1 MPTDRLR
8 PLFPLLCAA
17 LVFGL
22 SGCKQSTDATTPAQ
36 ETGASAAD
44 KVAAVADAVNPMASP
59 REEVVAAMRKLMDAR
74 SYRAEMQHEGGPS
87 GTMTNT
93 VEFVAPDRFRMEMAG
108 VGTQYVIGD
117 TMTMTMDGRTMQ
129 VPMPKGTVTQWRDP
143 VNFREAEASM
153 TAQALGND
161 AVDGIQARKY
171 LVHQTT
177 PKPADFTIWIGADG
191 LPLQM
196 RVSGDA
202 NGQPVTTTVR
212 YSRINDPGIVIEAPK

>member
-1 MPTDRLR
+1 MPTNRLR

-22 SGCKQSTDATTPAQ
+22 SGCKQSTDTTTPAQ

-59 REEVVAAMRKLMDAR
+59 REEVVTAMRKLMDAR
-74 SYRAEMQHEGGPS
+74 SYRAEMQHEGGPR